1 MTKTEILEHVLYAR
15 SRGRMSWRTLRGSDV
30 ATVSKDMRVITLR
43 HVWSN
48 DDDDDERV
56 WDAVQRALAEYARE
70 IADATG
76 DLVEIY
82 NKRGDL
88 LDRVSSRHEAGTRG
102 VTCTSRESFV
112 AALPPPYAP
121 QGQICVSEAV
131 RRDLKLAA
139 IAGLLPPDAKFWVR
153 ESSSSPVISV
163 ELAAWTGA
171 VLADDYAAAL
181 MEALLAKHAKHAKH
195 DTQWSPTSPKIPPQ
209 DARLALSVNDA
220 LALIKTIADR
230 RIAEVMATRPMN
242 YYGPMQ
248 YRLDISFP
256 RLIAAAERGIR
267 LEVDPKYAVFMHRAR
282 GAAARLGPRAVRSI
296 CGEGGLDLSSEQ
308 GLVEL
313 VQLDT
318 AARGRPVSYSRLHG
332 RWEVGGHA

>member
-1 MTKTEILEHVLYAR
+1 MTKTEILEHVLH
-15 SRGRMSWRTLRGSDV
+15 GRMSWRTLRGSDV
-30 ATVSKDMRVITLR
+30 ATISKDMRVITLR

-48 DDDDDERV
+48 DKRV
-56 WDAVQRALAEYARE
+56 WDAVQRAFAEYARE

-82 NKRGDL
+82 SKRGDL
-88 LDRVSSRHEAGTRG
+88 LGRVSSRHEVGTRG
-102 VTCTSRESFV
+102 VTCTSCESFA

-121 QGQICVSEAV
+121 RGQICVSETV
-131 RRDLKLAA
+131 RRDLKLAT

-153 ESSSSPVISV
+153 ETSCSPVISV

-171 VLADDYAAAL
+171 VLADDYAEAV
-181 MEALLAKHAKHAKH
+181 MEALLAKH
-195 DTQWSPTSPKIPPQ
+195 DTQWSPISPRVPPQ
-209 DARLALSVNDA
+209 DARLALSVNEA

-230 RIAEVMATRPMN
+230 RIAEIMATQPTN

-248 YRLDISFP
+248 YQLDISFP
-256 RLIAAAERGIR
+256 RLIAAAVRGIR
-267 LEVDPKYAVFMHRAR
+267 LEIDHEYAVFMHQAR
-282 GAAARLGPRAVRSI
+282 EAAARLGQRVVRSI

-318 AARGRPVSYSRLHG
+318 AARGRPVTYNRPHG
-332 RWEVGGHA
+332 RWEVEGHA